1 MLLRWSLPRIGLKE
15 TQRSTLFLLLRSL
28 ILDTVLKKS
37 PKKKST
43 RQVSSMTTLLDPV
56 KSVSSV
62 CGSTPLKWRRFTLTT
77 CSRMCVTVKF
87 SWRLFIKSTQM
98 SLNGTESKRTRTMNS
113 KRRSTA
119 RLLSMLAT
127 TREWMWRQLVLVLV
141 TFQMETRR
149 WFWL

>member
-62 CGSTPLKWRRFTLTT
+62 CGSTPLKLRMFTSTT
-77 CSRMCVTVKF
+77 CSRMYVTVKF

-141 TFQMETRR
+141 TFPMETRR

>member
-56 KSVSSV
+56 KSDSSV
-62 CGSTPLKWRRFTLTT
+62 CGSTPLKLRMFTSTT
-77 CSRMCVTVKF
+77 CSRMYVTVKF

-141 TFQMETRR
+141 TFPTETRR

>member
-15 TQRSTLFLLLRSL
+15 TQRSTLFLLLSSL

-62 CGSTPLKWRRFTLTT
+62 CGSTPLKLRMFTSTT
-77 CSRMCVTVKF
+77 CSRMYVTVKF

-141 TFQMETRR
+141 TFPMETRR